1 MAIILG
7 GSLILWAIAFY
18 RFKPGGETFAVIA
31 IPLAGISVCALYQT
45 FMIRCPWCRRNLGHL
60 TRSLTHFSLFRF
72 PKGARFCPYCMIDF
86 QDDVKKR
93 P

>member
-1 MAIILG
+1 
-7 GSLILWAIAFY
+7 
-18 RFKPGGETFAVIA
+18 
-31 IPLAGISVCALYQT
+31 
-45 FMIRCPWCRRNLGHL
+45 MIRCPWCRRNLGHL